1 MVSRNPLEK
10 LYLRAPLP
18 PPSLPTFIPPFLCS
32 IPSSSWLTH
41 LFLKYHPQQGTPGG
55 CISSLFCR
63 EMHKYHLIQ
72 LKGNIHGDGK
82 GILCPR
88 SVWPRAAV
96 GGMVLTKK
104 LGLQMKESE
113 RHKYVRQLME
123 SITGKIFGQEST
135 CIGNSSVTSESRDAQ
150 MLWQHQLIMQ
160 TNKWGRECSVP
171 TQTQHAALRGKNII
185 Y

>member
-1 MVSRNPLEK
+1 MASGNPLEK
-10 LYLRAPLP
+10 LYLKAPLP
-18 PPSLPTFIPPFLCS
+18 PPCLPTFIPLCS

-41 LFLKYHPQQGTPGG
+41 LLLKHHPQQGAPGG

-63 EMHKYHLIQ
+63 EIHRYHLVQ
-72 LKGNIHGDGK
+72 LKGNIQQGWK
-82 GILCPR
+82 GLFYVHALCDH
-88 SVWPRAAV
+88 VELGEEWYWQ
-96 GGMVLTKK
+96 KK
-104 LGLQMKESE
+104 WGLQMKESE

-135 CIGNSSVTSESRDAQ
+135 CIGNSSVTSESRDARI
-150 MLWQHQLIMQ
+150 LWQHQLIMQ

-171 TQTQHAALRGKNII
+171 TQTQHAALRSKNII